1 MCNIAGYVGSRRA
14 APIIMEMLRREEGFA
29 GGYYSGLATM
39 CEGKIFSEKLTG
51 DVTRLTS
58 TTRAL
63 ECEGKIG
70 IAHSR
75 SRSGGGDE
83 WAHPFIGLR
92 DGEARIAYV
101 ANGSLGCFAE
111 RLPEFSDLTLR
122 LAEEGYTF
130 LSRTFGVET
139 KRYPTLADGS
149 AVHMSDTM
157 CQLILRNLDRGMD
170 SVAAME
176 AAFCEMPSEIVGLLL
191 NLSEPDSIAF
201 SRINMPMFLAFAE
214 HGAYLASTPIAFPED
229 AGEPILLPAG
239 SSGRVFA
246 DRFEAVKYK
255 KRPASIAPIDAAL
268 IAKAYEK
275 ISEVLSTTEKS
286 FSELCREVAHLFE
299 QSDCQPKAALTY
311 QILYALK
318 RENALTLT
326 EKRVPGAREDLDAPK
341 LYMSIKTLKSTL
353 K

>member
-51 DVTRLTS
+51 DVTRLVS
-58 TTRAL
+58 ATRAL
-63 ECEGKIG
+63 ECEGNIG

-75 SRSGGGDE
+75 SKSGGGDE

-92 DGEARIAYV
+92 DGEARVAYV

-111 RLPEFSDLTLR
+111 RLPEFSDLTLH
-122 LAEEGYTF
+122 LAEDGYTYF
-130 LSRTFGVET
+130 SRTFGVET

-157 CQLILRNLDRGMD
+157 CQLILRNLVSGMD

-214 HGAYLASTPIAFPED
+214 HGAYLASTPLAFPED
-229 AGEPILLPAG
+229 AGEPILLHAG

-246 DRFEAVKYK
+246 DRFESVKYQN
-255 KRPASIAPIDAAL
+255 RPASIAPIDSAL
-268 IAKAYEK
+268 IAKAYAK
-275 ISEVLSTTEKS
+275 IHEVLSTAEKS
-286 FSELCREVAHLFE
+286 FSELCREIAPLFE
-299 QSDCQPKAALTY
+299 KSDCQPKAALTY

-318 RENALTLT
+318 RENALVIT

-341 LYMSIKTLKSTL
+341 LYMSL
-353 K
+353 

>member
-51 DVTRLTS
+51 DVELLIEKTP
-58 TTRAL
+58 AL
-63 ECEGKIG
+63 SCPGNIG

-83 WAHPFIGLR
+83 WAHPFLGFR
-92 DGEARIAYV
+92 GDEARIAYV

-111 RLPEFSDLTLR
+111 RLGEFSDLTLR
-122 LAEEGYTF
+122 LAEEGYRF
-130 LSRTFGVET
+130 PSRTFGVET
-139 KRYPTLADGS
+139 KRYPTLANGS

-157 CQLILRNLDRGMD
+157 CQLILRNIDRGMN
-170 SVAAME
+170 SPEAIE

-201 SRINMPMFLAFAE
+201 SRINMPMFIAFAE

-229 AGEPILLPAG
+229 AGEPTLLPAG

-255 KRPASIAPIDAAL
+255 NRPASIATIDVAL
-268 IAKAYEK
+268 IYSAYEK
-275 ISEVLSTTEKS
+275 VREVLSATEKT
-286 FSELCREVAHLFE
+286 FSELCREVAPLFE
-299 QSDCQPKAALTY
+299 RADCKPTAALTY
-311 QILYALK
+311 QVLYALK
-318 RENALTLT
+318 RENALVIT
-326 EKRVPGAREDLDAPK
+326 EKRVSGAREDLDAPK
-341 LYMSIKTLKSTL
+341 LYMSI
-353 K
+353 

>member
-51 DVTRLTS
+51 DVTRLVG

-63 ECEGKIG
+63 ECPGNIG

-75 SRSGGGDE
+75 SKSGGGDE
-83 WAHPFIGLR
+83 WAHPFLGFCG
-92 DGEARIAYV
+92 DEARIAYV

-111 RLPEFSDLTLR
+111 RLGEFSDLTLR
-122 LAEEGYTF
+122 LADAGYSF
-130 LSRTFGVET
+130 PSRTFGVET

-157 CQLILRNLDRGMD
+157 CQLILRNLDGGMD
-170 SVAAME
+170 SAAAME

-191 NLSEPDSIAF
+191 NLTEPDSIAF

-214 HGAYLASTPIAFPED
+214 HGAYLASTPLAFPED

-246 DRFEAVKYK
+246 DRFESVKYK

-268 IAKAYEK
+268 IAKAYAK
-275 ISEVLSTTEKS
+275 IREVLSTAEKT
-286 FSELCREVAHLFE
+286 FSELCREVAPLFE
-299 QSDCQPKAALTY
+299 KADCKPTAALTY
-311 QILYALK
+311 QILYALW
-318 RENALTLT
+318 RENALVLT

-341 LYMSIKTLKSTL
+341 LYMSLPSLKD
-353 K
+353 

>member
-39 CEGKIFSEKLTG
+39 CDGKIFSEKLTG
-51 DVTRLTS
+51 DVTRLVS
-58 TTRAL
+58 ATRAL
-63 ECEGKIG
+63 ECPGNIG

-75 SRSGGGDE
+75 SKSGGGDE
-83 WAHPFIGLR
+83 WAHPFLGLR

-111 RLPEFSDLTLR
+111 RLPEFSNLTLR
-122 LAEEGYTF
+122 LADGGYTY

-139 KRYPTLADGS
+139 NRYPTLADGS

-157 CQLILRNLDRGMD
+157 CQLILRNLVSGMD

-191 NLSEPDSIAF
+191 NLTEPDSIAF
-201 SRINMPMFLAFAE
+201 SRINMPMFLAFSE
-214 HGAYLASTPIAFPED
+214 HGAYLASTPLAFPED

-246 DRFEAVKYK
+246 DRFEAKKYQN
-255 KRPASIAPIDAAL
+255 RPASIAPIDSAL
-268 IAKAYEK
+268 LAKAYAK
-275 ISEVLSTTEKS
+275 IREVLSTAEKT
-286 FSELCREVAHLFE
+286 FSELCREVTPFFE
-299 QSDCQPKAALTY
+299 QADCQPKAALTY

-318 RENALTLT
+318 RENALALT
-326 EKRVPGAREDLDAPK
+326 EKRVPGARNDLDAPK
-341 LYMSIKTLKSTL
+341 LYMIYHP
-353 K
+353 